1 MRKSKLVLSSYFR
14 LFFGIACILSWGLTG
29 GLRAQ
34 NPSVNIA
41 EGEYEGIDHFLIST
55 PAATYYYDKAGGG
68 LSRMIDPAGLDWI
81 AFHREPWNTYPEA
94 AASSFR
100 GIPNFVFRGPD
111 GGAGHPG
118 HEKCTTEQL
127 NENTLVS
134 TSLSTKWQWKWEFF
148 ADYARVT
155 MLRTDPEVPYWFLY
169 EGIPGGVFEPQYQ
182 YYGTDRKGPKYDQSD
197 YFAGDKRFFNTQWA
211 YFGHRNVDRVLYV
224 AQSQKDT
231 LTDTF
236 SYLGNSSDGIRSGE
250 GMIVFGFGR
259 EEGAVP
265 LLNEKMAFIMGFHES
280 AIHNRSTRKN
290 LKRQILQQ
298 LRQLTR

>member
-1 MRKSKLVLSSYFR
+1 MRKSKRILSGWCR
-14 LFFGIACILSWGLTG
+14 LFFGIALVLCWGLIG
-29 GLRAQ
+29 ELWAQ
-34 NPSVNIA
+34 TSSVHIA
-41 EGEYEGIDHFLIST
+41 EGEYEGVDHFIIST

-81 AFHREPWNTYPEA
+81 AFHREPWNNYPEA

-127 NENTLVS
+127 NEHTLIS
-134 TSLSTKWQWKWEFF
+134 TSLSTKWKWKWEFF
-148 ADYARVT
+148 DDYSQVT
-155 MLRTDPEVPYWFLY
+155 MLQTDPEVPYWFLY
-169 EGIPGGVFEPQYQ
+169 EGMPGGVFEPQYQ
-182 YYGTDRKGPKYDQSD
+182 YYGIDRKGVQYDQPD
-197 YFAGDKRFFNTQWA
+197 YFAGDKRFFQTQWA

-231 LTDTF
+231 LADTF
-236 SYLGNSSDGIRSGE
+236 SYLGNSSDGIRSRD

-259 EEGAVP
+259 EEGANP
-265 LLNEKMAFIMGFHES
+265 LLQEKMTFILGFHEA
-280 AIHNRSTRKN
+280 AIHNRSTRKK
-290 LKRQILQQ
+290 LKRQIRQQ
-298 LRQLTR
+298 LRPLTK